1 MSSGQS
7 VESFVGLATGR
18 PQSSC
23 QVGNGRR
30 EREGFHR
37 VCLRNLNWI
46 LLLFLKRLREID
58 INVKLLLA
66 TELCSFIRDA
76 VQKIGHMGPQFILR
90 LCMHVFESEDV

>member
-46 LLLFLKRLREID
+46 PITILKEIEG
-58 INVKLLLA
+58 N
-66 TELCSFIRDA
+66 
-76 VQKIGHMGPQFILR
+76 
-90 LCMHVFESEDV
+90 

>member
-46 LLLFLKRLREID
+46 PITILKE
-58 INVKLLLA
+58 
-66 TELCSFIRDA
+66 TE
-76 VQKIGHMGPQFILR
+76 GN
-90 LCMHVFESEDV
+90 